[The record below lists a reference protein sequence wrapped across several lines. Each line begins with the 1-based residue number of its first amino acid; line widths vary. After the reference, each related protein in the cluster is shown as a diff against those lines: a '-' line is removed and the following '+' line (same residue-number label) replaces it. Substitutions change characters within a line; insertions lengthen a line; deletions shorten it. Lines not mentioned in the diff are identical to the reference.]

1 MNAPSGITPQVV
13 AHPHVSYN
21 RVSNFMKV
29 IAPPAKLYLF
39 AVIAAFLLFFSTNAF
54 SQRPQAAATSEHP
67 VTVLVLGDSISWGQ
81 GLKDEHKASYLVK
94 SWLEQQTGR
103 EVRQLIEAH
112 SGAVIGSAQSTEDQ
126 TARNAA
132 ANLDGELSRAYPTIH
147 DQIDYALRAF
157 NPAAVDLVIVNGCIN
172 DVESRRLLNAANT
185 PDNIRALAQEKCGP
199 PVEALLTRIAT
210 VFPAAHV
217 VIIGYYPVLSEKTA
231 NDLFMRALA
240 KRFYA
245 PEPGA
250 PKMKDKTFR
259 ARLITISREWYETS
273 DQMLSAAARKVDAQ
287 LAIRGSHQ
295 RVLFADPGFYPENS
309 FAARQSRLWG
319 FDASWLRKMLVVLTL
334 GRVQLRTNDERRGYR
349 SDLCESFF
357 RKPAQETPDQ
367 KTKREDR
374 LMRCKLAA
382 VGHPNRKGAA
392 MYADAIGRLLK
403 PLITETG
410 WLKQTAPAAVVSPL
424 P

>member
-1 MNAPSGITPQVV
+1 
-13 AHPHVSYN
+13 
-21 RVSNFMKV
+21 MKV

-54 SQRPQAAATSEHP
+54 SQRPQAAATSERP
-67 VTVLVLGDSISWGQ
+67 VAVLVLGDSISWGQ

-132 ANLDGELSRAYPTIH
+132 ADLDGELSRAYPTIH

-250 PKMKDKTFR
+250 SKMNDKTLR

-287 LAIRGSHQ
+287 LATRGSHQ

>member
-1 MNAPSGITPQVV
+1 MRVP
-13 AHPHVSYN
+13 PHTTGS
-21 RVSNFMKV
+21 RTSSRELQSRSNFMKV

-54 SQRPQAAATSEHP
+54 SQRPQAAATSERP
-67 VTVLVLGDSISWGQ
+67 VAVLVLGDSISWGQ

-250 PKMKDKTFR
+250 PKMNDKTFR

-287 LAIRGSHQ
+287 LATRGSHQ

-392 MYADAIGRLLK
+392 MYADAYGRLIK
-403 PLITETG
+403 SMITE
-410 WLKQTAPAAVVSPL
+410 K
-424 P
+424 